1 MAFTVDQYNRLN
13 EAISLGAL
21 EVKYADKDITYRSLA
36 EMITLKNLME
46 RELGIAAGGIKTSFA
61 KFSRGLNK

>member
-21 EVKYADKDITYRSLA
+21 EVKYADKDITYRSLV
-36 EMITLKNLME
+36 EMLSLKNLME
-46 RELGIAAGGIKTSFA
+46 KELGISTGGIKTSFA